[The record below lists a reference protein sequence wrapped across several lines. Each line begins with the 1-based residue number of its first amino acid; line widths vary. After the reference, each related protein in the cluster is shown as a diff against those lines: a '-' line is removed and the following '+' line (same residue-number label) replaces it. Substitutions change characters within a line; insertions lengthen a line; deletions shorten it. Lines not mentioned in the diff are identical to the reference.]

1 MWVGRS
7 EQEGS
12 CDMNGEEQGKPLGIN
27 SWMREVTLF
36 SNLEPHSRTELFRR
50 RSELLQAWTLER
62 GGQRSRE
69 KTLPPNTRS
78 GSG

>member
-7 EQEGS
+7 EQEGT
-12 CDMNGEEQGKPLGIN
+12 CDMNQEEQGIN

-50 RSELLQAWTLER
+50 RSELLQ
-62 GGQRSRE
+62 
-69 KTLPPNTRS
+69 
-78 GSG
+78 